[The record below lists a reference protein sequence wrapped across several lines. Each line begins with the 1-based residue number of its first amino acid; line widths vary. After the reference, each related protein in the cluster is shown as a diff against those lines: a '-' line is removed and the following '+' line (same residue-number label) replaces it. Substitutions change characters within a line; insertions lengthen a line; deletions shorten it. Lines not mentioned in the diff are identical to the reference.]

1 MTMNHS
7 TFCRWLCFALLA
19 SGTVASAVTPAEA
32 LAKIKAGEK
41 ITFIDVRPTGVFV
54 NGHIPGA
61 ISVPAALVPMKQL
74 PPLGHAIVYDD
85 GLIENTAQA
94 AAEALNQ
101 KKGITAEVLDGGFAA
116 WEAAHASTTRPRGMR
131 AEELPLI
138 SYDRLKQTPAEKV
151 VLVDL
156 RKQPAPARQNAV
168 AGATNN
174 PAQPLTDLGKEFP
187 GMCVCQSPFN
197 LPPTR
202 QAAASS
208 DASQLLVLIDS
219 NDGAAQKMA
228 RTLKANGVKRFVILV
243 GGEEIIA
250 RHGQPG
256 LQRASSTIIMRKPV
270 NTPVTNTGR

>member
-1 MTMNHS
+1 V
-7 TFCRWLCFALLA
+7 LEKL
-19 SGTVASAVTPAEA
+19 
-32 LAKIKAGEK
+32 KAGEK
-41 ITFIDVRPTGVFV
+41 ITFIDVRPTVVFA

-61 ISVPAALVPMKQL
+61 ISVPSALVPAKQL

-116 WEAAHASTTRPRGMR
+116 WETAHASTTRPRGMR

-174 PAQPLTDLGKEFP
+174 PALPLTDLGKEFP
-187 GMCVCQSPFN
+187 GMCVSQSAFN
-197 LPPTR
+197 LPATR
-202 QAAASS
+202 QAAVAGA

-228 RTLKANGVKRFVILV
+228 RTLKANGIKRFVILV
-243 GGEEIIA
+243 GGEEILA

-270 NTPVTNTGR
+270 AAPSPNTTR